1 MRAYSLDLRQR
12 VLADCD
18 RGEGTKVVA
27 TRYRV
32 SPAWVRRLK
41 QRRRETGEIG
51 PRKLG
56 QPKGLRRLAVHLGRL
71 RTLTAQRPDAT
82 LAELRAALGLVVSLS
97 TIWRALR
104 ELKLSFKKKR
114 STLPSRSGPMSPR
127 GGRNGASGKS
137 ASTRGGWSSST
148 RPGRRRT

>member
-1 MRAYSLDLRQR
+1 MRAYSMDLRQR

-18 RGEGTKVVA
+18 RGMGTKAVA
-27 TRYRV
+27 RKYAV

-56 QPKGLRRLAVHLGRL
+56 QPPGRRIAAHYARL
-71 RTLTAQRPDAT
+71 RALSAERPDAT
-82 LAELRAALGLVVSLS
+82 LTELRDALGVQTSIW

-104 ELKLSFKKKR
+104 DLGLSFKKKS
-114 STLPSRSGPMSPR
+114 STPRNRTAPTSPR
-127 GGRNGASGKS
+127 AG
-137 ASTRGGWSSST
+137 
-148 RPGRRRT
+148 

>member
-1 MRAYSLDLRQR
+1 MRAYSMDLRQR

-18 RGEGTKVVA
+18 RGRGTKAVA
-27 TRYRV
+27 GKYAV

-56 QPKGLRRLAVHLGRL
+56 QPPGRRIAEHYERL
-71 RTLTAQRPDAT
+71 RGLSAERPDAT
-82 LAELRAALGLVVSLS
+82 LTELRDALGVKASIW

-104 ELKLSFKKKR
+104 DLGLSFKKKS
-114 STLPSRSGPMSPR
+114 STPRNKTAPTWRAAERSG
-127 GGRNGASGKS
+127 GCGKS
-137 ASTRGGWSSST
+137 GWTRAGSCSST
-148 RPGRRRT
+148 KRGRRRT